1 MTPQQITLVQ
11 QSWTQVEPMAEQAAS
26 LFYGRLFETDPST
39 RPLFTRS
46 TIPEQGRK
54 LMQMITVVVRGL
66 DHVEELLPAI
76 QGLARRHVDYG
87 VRREHYASVGAA
99 LLWTLEQ
106 GLGAAY
112 TPQVR
117 EAWTEAYGLLSSVM
131 LQSVTDV
138 PSAPAPAERV

>member
-1 MTPQQITLVQ
+1 MTPQQISLVQ
-11 QSWTQVEPMAEQAAS
+11 QSWTQVEPIADQAAA

-39 RPLFTRS
+39 RPLFQHS
-46 TIPEQGRK
+46 VMPEQGRK

-66 DHVEELLPAI
+66 DRVGELLPAI

-87 VRREHYASVGAA
+87 VTREHYASVGGA

-106 GLGAAY
+106 GLGEAF
-112 TPQVR
+112 TPAVR
-117 EAWTEAYGLLSSVM
+117 EAWTEAYGLLSSAM

-138 PSAPAPAERV
+138 PSAPSERARA